1 MDAILLNE
9 LDQIQQ
15 DLRIVQMAVEA
26 LQTRVNELMSHV
38 QERAKTEGHLT
49 KFTDLEGI
57 WEGANF
63 SYEEIKAAEYQVP
76 EDLL

>member
-1 MDAILLNE
+1 MDAILLNQ
-9 LDQIQQ
+9 LDQVQQ

-26 LQTRVNELMSHV
+26 LQARVNERMSCV
-38 QERAKTEGHLT
+38 QEGAKAEGRPT

>member
-1 MDAILLNE
+1 MDAILWNE
-9 LDQIQQ
+9 LDQVQQ
-15 DLRIVQMAVEA
+15 DLRIAQMTIEA
-26 LQTRVNELMSHV
+26 LQAKMNKLMSRI
-38 QERAKTEGHLT
+38 QEGAKAEDRPA

>member
-1 MDAILLNE
+1 MDTILWNE
-9 LDQIQQ
+9 LNQIQQ
-15 DLRIVQMAVEA
+15 DLRVAQMTIEA
-26 LQTRVNELMSHV
+26 LQAKVNKLMSRT
-38 QERAKTEGHLT
+38 QDGAKAEDRPT

-63 SYEEIKAAEYQVP
+63 SYEEIKAAEYRVP

>member
-1 MDAILLNE
+1 MDTILLNE
-9 LDQIQQ
+9 LNQIQQ
-15 DLRIVQMAVEA
+15 DLRTVQAVVET
-26 LQTRVNELMSHV
+26 LQARVNELMARA
-38 QERAKTEGHLT
+38 QEQTKTEGRPT

>member
-1 MDAILLNE
+1 MDAILWSELN
-9 LDQIQQ
+9 QVQH
-15 DLRIVQMAVEA
+15 DLRIVQMAIEA
-26 LQTRVNELMSHV
+26 LQAKANELMSRV
-38 QERAKTEGHLT
+38 QEGAKTEGRPT

-63 SYEEIKAAEYQVP
+63 SYEEIKAAEYRVP